1 VSSADGVSVL
11 VVEDNA
17 DLRNLFRVALRIAG
31 FNVREAA
38 DGYHALVSI
47 EESPPSVVV
56 LDLGLPRVSGFN
68 VLDEIRERRDLPQPA
83 VVVVTG
89 MEDVADLDAPILRKP
104 VEPSELVS
112 AVRRAVRRSSAT
124 SGT

>member
-1 VSSADGVSVL
+1 MSSADGVSVL

-104 VEPSELVS
+104 VEPSVLVS
-112 AVRRAVRRSSAT
+112 AVRRALRRSSAA